1 MATSEERIK
10 ILKMVQDGKI
20 TADQAAELLKAL
32 ENRSAPTGQPGAP
45 GQAPGAQTSGQQR
58 GRWFR
63 VRITDTDTGKTRV
76 NVRMPLSVV
85 TAGMKMGMRFSPEV
99 EGMDITQLAEL
110 IQSGEVGQIVDVFDE
125 EDGEH
130 VEVFVE

>member
-1 MATSEERIK
+1 MATSEERMK

-32 ENRSAPTGQPGAP
+32 ENRTNPPSGAP
-45 GQAPGAQTSGQQR
+45 GQAVPPNQSSPTR

-110 IQSGEVGQIVDVFDE
+110 IQSGETGQIVDVFDE
-125 EDGEH
+125 DDGEH